1 MPPVPA
7 TAEVSPIELDG
18 VSKLK
23 VEVLF
28 SKRSE
33 LARTHKLN
41 KGLSWQKCPSSCVCL
56 RLGPLFR
63 LHRLL
68 LAATFE
74 IVTPMDLRPMAAKI
88 ERLPF
93 FLGT

>member
-7 TAEVSPIELDG
+7 TAEVLPIELDG
-18 VSKLK
+18 ISKLK

-28 SKRSE
+28 SKGSE
-33 LARTHKLN
+33 LARTHKLD

-56 RLGPLFR
+56 CLQPLFR
-63 LHRLL
+63 LRRLL
-68 LAATFE
+68 LVATFR
-74 IVTPMDLRPMAAKI
+74 IVTPINLRQMAAKI

-93 FLGT
+93 VLGT